1 MEEERVQAFKAG
13 IRVLERFHT
22 PYSLQADLPCL
33 FGGRPR
39 ATFDIDIVVEI
50 KPEDVPK
57 IVKEF
62 SGDYYIVPH
71 AIYEAICIIHL
82 SILFIRRTK

>member
-1 MEEERVQAFKAG
+1 MEEERVQVYS
-13 IRVLERFHT
+13 RQELEFLNDFIPHT
-22 PYSLQADLPCL
+22 CLQADLPCL

-62 SGDYYIVPH
+62 SGDYYICPT
-71 AIYEAICIIHL
+71 CDL
-82 SILFIRRTK
+82 